1 MRWGQPRTI
10 IRRSGAVHHT
20 AFRAPPGRR
29 VADDEPIR
37 WRSGDSNPRTQS
49 RPAFIHAKASRKE
62 SFCSASAL
70 HDVASQAIKNL
81 PHLRPMTVLPLNRS
95 RWGRRWSS
103 GHVTG
108 TTHRLRYG
116 QFGSSD
122 HMWRHISGH
131 VTAPDVDR
139 EVWPVL
145 GKALSKQTLQEQA
158 AMRQPTPPRRSK
170 CSRCCRRPEVP
181 SRGWGAVAD
190 LPFAVNRMEMPA
202 AIYARGGS
210 HLWRPGG
217 ATKGIPL
224 TNGFCRF
231 AVTCAG

>member
-1 MRWGQPRTI
+1 M
-10 IRRSGAVHHT
+10 HHT

-37 WRSGDSNPRTQS
+37 CSSGNSNPGLS
-49 RPAFIHAKASRKE
+49 PAFIHAKASRKE

-131 VTAPDVDR
+131 VTAPDVEREGSLTRVGETKRCPSSAWTSTTHPSGNDR
-139 EVWPVL
+139 SPARRRHRPRGGAGASPRGHAIPRAGCGV
-145 GKALSKQTLQEQA
+145 AEQA
-158 AMRQPTPPRRSK
+158 PGNGDHQLAMASYSRATSAGDTCCGQDWRRLRSGEAMP
-170 CSRCCRRPEVP
+170 CS
-181 SRGWGAVAD
+181 SAHSAWWVA
-190 LPFAVNRMEMPA
+190 
-202 AIYARGGS
+202 
-210 HLWRPGG
+210 
-217 ATKGIPL
+217 K
-224 TNGFCRF
+224 
-231 AVTCAG
+231 

>member
-1 MRWGQPRTI
+1 
-10 IRRSGAVHHT
+10 VHHT

-29 VADDEPIR
+29 LADDEPIR

-81 PHLRPMTVLPLNRS
+81 PHLQPMTVLPLNRS

-103 GHVTG
+103 GHGTG

-116 QFGSSD
+116 QVGSSD

-170 CSRCCRRPEVP
+170 CSRCCRRPGVP
-181 SRGWGAVAD
+181 SRKLGRGCGSSVRRKSHGNDRRNLCARWESSVA
-190 LPFAVNRMEMPA
+190 
-202 AIYARGGS
+202 S
-210 HLWRPGG
+210 WWRY
-217 ATKGIPL
+217 KGHPL
-224 TNGFCRF
+224 GERVLSVRCYVRR
-231 AVTCAG
+231 VSSG